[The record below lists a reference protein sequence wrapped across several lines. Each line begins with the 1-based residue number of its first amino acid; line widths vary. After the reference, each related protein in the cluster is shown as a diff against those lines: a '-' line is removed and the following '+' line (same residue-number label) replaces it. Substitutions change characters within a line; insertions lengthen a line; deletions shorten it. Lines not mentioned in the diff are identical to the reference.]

1 MEQIHRKEDL
11 EWKFNIGDKVE
22 YKFEPI
28 PNHLEIGEIIS
39 QIIDDAELRE
49 TLEDAKLCKKYEVKM
64 IIYLKDRWF
73 DTTRTQERTQVI
85 SEGYLSLAKPL
96 ESYEYLLDKK
106 APMNSMQ
113 PVVLE
118 KIYIK
123 NDGNGGGGP

>member
-1 MEQIHRKEDL
+1 
-11 EWKFNIGDKVE
+11 
-22 YKFEPI
+22 
-28 PNHLEIGEIIS
+28 
-39 QIIDDAELRE
+39 
-49 TLEDAKLCKKYEVKM
+49 M

-73 DTTRTQERTQVI
+73 DTTRTQVI